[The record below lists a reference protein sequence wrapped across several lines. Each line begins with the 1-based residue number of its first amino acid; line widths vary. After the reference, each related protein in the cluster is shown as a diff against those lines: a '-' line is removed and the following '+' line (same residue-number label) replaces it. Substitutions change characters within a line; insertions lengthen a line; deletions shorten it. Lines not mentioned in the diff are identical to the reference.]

1 MYLFEIGAK
10 VVLKDETK
18 KDNIVGEVID
28 YYTDRGEIQGYWIK
42 EDNVTNS
49 IHIWAIDDP
58 IEPFEKQ
65 ACVILN
71 FPDSVKENTVID
83 YQAGTKN
90 IDWPQLFRLY
100 GQVGLVA
107 GKAEKKEFDSIKQAF
122 INSFKVVTAI

>member
-58 IEPFEKQ
+58 IEPFEK
-65 ACVILN
+65 
-71 FPDSVKENTVID
+71 
-83 YQAGTKN
+83 
-90 IDWPQLFRLY
+90 
-100 GQVGLVA
+100 
-107 GKAEKKEFDSIKQAF
+107 
-122 INSFKVVTAI
+122 

>member
-1 MYLFEIGAK
+1 M
-10 VVLKDETK
+10 
-18 KDNIVGEVID
+18 
-28 YYTDRGEIQGYWIK
+28 
-42 EDNVTNS
+42 
-49 IHIWAIDDP
+49 
-58 IEPFEKQ
+58 
-65 ACVILN
+65 
-71 FPDSVKENTVID
+71 ID